1 MSFPSSFSQSVDLG
15 KVQRDVIN
23 QWITERITQLLGFE
37 DDIVISM
44 VINLLEPKV
53 DEKLDPRQLQIAITG
68 FLEKETPTFMQEL
81 WDLLLSAQAN
91 PTGIP
96 TAILEKK
103 KQELQQLAKEK
114 DQLRDVLDRK
124 KQDFAPSSDRA
135 GGRPSRFDA
144 PLPRDRDATDA
155 NEEPR
160 RGREGQS
167 GREQPPRSGE
177 ARRPTENDR
186 PQQRERRSSRS
197 ADRRRP
203 QRRSPPPRRRP
214 RSRSL
219 TPPRRQRRQR

>member
-1 MSFPSSFSQSVDLG
+1 MSFPSSFSQSVNLA

-23 QWITERITQLLGFE
+23 QWITERITQVLGFE
-37 DDIVISM
+37 DEIVISM

-68 FLEKETPTFMQEL
+68 FLEKETPTFMEEL

-124 KQDFAPSSDRA
+124 KQDFASSSDR

-144 PLPRDRDATDA
+144 PPPRDLDSAGG

-160 RGREGQS
+160 RGRDQS
-167 GREQPPRSGE
+167 SREQPPRSGD
-177 ARRPTENDR
+177 ARRLAENDR
-186 PQQRERRSSRS
+186 PQLKRRSSRS
-197 ADRRRP
+197 AERRRP
-203 QRRSPPPRRRP
+203 QRRSPPPRRRS

-219 TPPRRQRRQR
+219 TPTRRQRRQQ